1 MASSATVT
9 CRQWSRFRAPA
20 DEPEQVGQGQTHD
33 EGQNGA
39 EIVQRGAPVALGQ
52 VDAEEQNVAGLGV
65 GKDMVAAHIGVGVH
79 KAAAERQHDAQLDGF
94 AHLLGDAF
102 HDWNYHAF
110 FCSDF
115 ASPILPHPRFFGKRG
130 GIFVAR

>member
-1 MASSATVT
+1 MLWGKADNEEHDGLQRHRDLPPVEP
-9 CRQWSRFRAPA
+9 FRAPA

-79 KAAAERQHDAQLDGF
+79 KAAAERQHDAQLNGF

-102 HDWNYHAF
+102 HDWHYHAF
-110 FCSDF
+110 F
-115 ASPILPHPRFFGKRG
+115 
-130 GIFVAR
+130 